1 MDSRIPNGP
10 GGQPRSGQSADRR
23 PSPDATMQL
32 GVFAQELIKEKEPVE
47 RSATVEIPIF
57 NPLPGIPAQ
66 QGHDR
71 PVFVDASGRRG
82 KKLRGL
88 GWLCGLA
95 ATGFAVAL
103 VGSLLGGNSQAPG
116 LNLPDGSK
124 ADAVTAPPRATA
136 SQVPQP
142 KASPKQIV
150 APTHA
155 SSRAPLAKAS
165 KASRASDP
173 AKASHSATPVTGHS
187 PVNTKASP
195 HPGTS
200 HKPAANGAITPTA
213 GKTGA

>member
-1 MDSRIPNGP
+1 MDSRITNGP
-10 GGQPRSGQSADRR
+10 GGQPRSGRPGDRR

-32 GVFAQELIKEKEPVE
+32 GVSAAELIKKQEPVE

-116 LNLPDGSK
+116 LNLPDGGK
-124 ADAVTAPPRATA
+124 ADAVTAPPRAAA

-142 KASPKQIV
+142 KASPKQAA
-150 APTHA
+150 APTH
-155 SSRAPLAKAS
+155 SVPKAPLAKAS
-165 KASRASDP
+165 KP
-173 AKASHSATPVTGHS
+173 AKAVHSAAPVTGHS
-187 PVNTKASP
+187 PVGSKASP
-195 HPGTS
+195 HPGAS
-200 HKPAANGAITPTA
+200 HRPAANGAITPTA